1 MVYEVSNA
9 SPAPVTVEVVQD
21 GLWGDTRIT
30 DETLKS
36 ERLSAD
42 AAVWR
47 VPVPANGRASFSAT
61 FDTRF

>member
-1 MVYEVSNA
+1 VSNA
-9 SPAPVTVEVVQD
+9 GPAPVTVDVVQD

-42 AAVWR
+42 AARWHI
-47 VPVPANGRASFSAT
+47 PVPANGRATVSAT